1 MNTPSYLEDHSS
13 QIPALML
20 LQKMGFSYLSPSEVD
35 ELRGS
40 SSQVLLKPVLDECL
54 RNINHIDFRGKR
66 YPFSNHNITSAVQKI
81 SDLPLVDGLIKTN
94 ENLYHILTLGSSF
107 EETIEGD
114 KKSFTLKY
122 VDWEHPENNQYHVA
136 EEFSV
141 QRVGSYKE
149 YRPDIV
155 LFVNGIPLVVLES
168 KRPDL
173 KVKEK
178 DQNPVEQ
185 AVSQHLRN
193 QKHDGIPNL
202 YVYSQMLLS
211 LAVNENKYATTGT
224 PQKFWS
230 TWKEKFD
237 TLSEEKEYEDTIRSL
252 VNQKLQ
258 DSDFDK
264 LFSERFNYVKS
275 YFQAL
280 QDQEL
285 SITDQDK
292 ILYGLCRPER
302 LLRFIKRYTLY
313 DAGLKKVARYQQFN
327 AVEKTL
333 ERIRLLESGKRTGGV
348 IWHTQG
354 SGKSLTMVM
363 LAKGIALDGSIPDA
377 RIVLVTDRVDL
388 DDQIYKTFD
397 DCDLEPVQ
405 AATGNHLISLLREKK
420 RAVITTIINKFEAVV
435 KKSKVKEDSPNIFVL
450 VDEGHRTQYGTANIR
465 MQQTFPN
472 ACFIAFTG
480 TPLMK
485 KEKNTARKFGG
496 TIDTYT
502 IKEAVEDK
510 AVVPL
515 LYEGR
520 HIPQQVNKTPIDTYF
535 ERISVRL
542 NEKEKADLKKKFS
555 RSEQLN
561 EAEQKLMT
569 ICYDISDHYSKTW
582 QGTGFKGQLTVHS
595 KTAAIKCKQ
604 FLDEFGKVTSDVI
617 ISPPDTREGHE
628 DIDDDHTDIVQKFWK
643 KMMERFGTEKEYNK
657 QLIYRFKSDE
667 APEIMIVVDKLIT
680 GFDAPRNIVL
690 YIARSLKEHKL
701 LQAIARVNRL
711 HEGKDFGYIIDY
723 YGILG
728 ELDEALTTY
737 SELEDF
743 DQQELEGTLSDI
755 HEEIEKLPERHSHV
769 WDIFKGMDRSLD
781 SQKYELFLDD
791 EALRD
796 EFYDRVSIFSRTL
809 KLALSTFDFVQETDP
824 KKVAEYKEDAKF
836 FMSLR
841 ASVKARYS
849 DAVDYRQYE
858 KQVQKLIDTHVTS
871 SEIVKL
877 TEQVNIFD
885 REKFEEE
892 LAKVEGDAARAD
904 RIASRTQKTI
914 SMVMEEDPALY
925 KKFSEML
932 MQTIND
938 WKARRLSDAQY
949 LNKVKEIMEKVRSRS
964 DSEVPE
970 ELEGKKVAHAVY
982 GVVNE
987 VLKVEEES
995 VTYGTSTPSM
1005 GLKIDEIIQKHL
1017 VVDWQHKTDVK
1028 NAMRQDIDDYLFSLR
1043 NEGVEL
1049 TIEEIDTIIEK
1060 SIELAIRNYS

>member
-13 QIPALML
+13 QIPALKL
-20 LQKMGFSYLSPSEVD
+20 LQKIGYTYLSPKEVD

-40 SSQVLLKPVLDECL
+40 SSKVLLQSVLDESL
-54 RNINHIDFRGKR
+54 RRINQIEFRGKI
-66 YPFSNHNITSAVQKI
+66 YPFSNHNITSAVKKI
-81 SDLPLVDGLIKTN
+81 TDLPLVDGLIKTN
-94 ENLYHILTLGSSF
+94 EHLYHILTLGTSF

-114 KKSFTLKY
+114 RKSFTLKY
-122 VDWEHPENNQYHVA
+122 IDWEHPEKNTYHVV
-136 EEFSV
+136 EEFRV
-141 QRVGSYKE
+141 QRVGGYKE
-149 YRPDIV
+149 YRPDII
-155 LFVNGIPLVVLES
+155 LFVNGIPLVVIEC

-202 YVYSQMLLS
+202 YVYSQLLLS

-237 TLSEEKEYEDTIRSL
+237 KLSEEKEYEQRINTL
-252 VNQKLQ
+252 VNQALPN
-258 DSDFDK
+258 SDFDK
-264 LFSERFNYVKS
+264 LFSDRFKYVKS
-275 YFQAL
+275 YFNAL
-280 QDQEL
+280 EEQDL

-292 ILYGLCRPER
+292 ILYGLCRPKR

-313 DAGLKKVARYQQFN
+313 DAGLKKVARYQQFY

-333 ERIRLLESGKRTGGV
+333 QRIKHLEAGKRIGGV

-363 LAKGIALDGSIPDA
+363 LAKGIALDDSIPDA

-388 DDQIYKTFD
+388 DDQIYQTFD

-405 AATGNHLISLLREKK
+405 AATGKHLIALLKEKK
-420 RAVITTIINKFEAVV
+420 RAIITTIINKFEAVV
-435 KKSKVKEDSPNIFVL
+435 NKSTVKENSPNIFVL

-502 IKEAVEDK
+502 IKEAVDDK

-535 ERISVRL
+535 ERISERL
-542 NEKEKADLKKKFS
+542 NDNEKADLKKKFS
-555 RSEQLN
+555 RSDQLN

-582 QGTGFKGQLTVHS
+582 QGTGFKGQLTVHT

-628 DIDDDHTDIVQKFWK
+628 DIDDDHTDIVQKFWN

-690 YIARSLKEHKL
+690 YIARSLREHKL

-743 DQQELEGTLSDI
+743 DQQELEGTLTDI
-755 HEEIEKLPERHSHV
+755 HAEIEKLPERHSHV
-769 WDIFKGMDRSLD
+769 WDVFKGMDRSLD
-781 SQKYELFLDD
+781 IQKYEEFLDD

-809 KLALSTFDFVQETDP
+809 KLALSTFDFLQDTDP
-824 KKVAEYKEDAKF
+824 KKVNEYKEDAKF

-841 ASVKARYS
+841 ASIKARYS
-849 DAVDYRQYE
+849 DVVDYRQYE

-877 TEQVNIFD
+877 TDQVNIFD

-938 WKARRLSDAQY
+938 WKERRLSDAQY

-970 ELEGKKVAHAVY
+970 ELEGKKLAHAVY

-987 VLKVEEES
+987 VFKVEEES
-995 VTYGTSTPSM
+995 VNYSAHSTLM
-1005 GLKIDEIIQKHL
+1005 GLKIDEIIQNHL

-1028 NAMRQDIDDYLFSLR
+1028 NAMRQDIDDYLFSFR
-1043 NEGVEL
+1043 SGGIEL